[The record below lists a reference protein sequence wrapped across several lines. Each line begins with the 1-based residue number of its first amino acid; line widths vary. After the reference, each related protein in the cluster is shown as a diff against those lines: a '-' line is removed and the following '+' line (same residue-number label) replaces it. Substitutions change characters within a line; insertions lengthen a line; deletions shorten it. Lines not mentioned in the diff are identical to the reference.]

1 MRADRLR
8 RLLPFWYKLTY
19 RVTAIRLLSMIRKTA
34 VKQTKPAAAAPP
46 SKGRVG
52 TNATAG
58 VEVPSPAKIQLKT
71 YEEAIRLFS
80 HRKLTE
86 ALERFIEAAKGPD
99 AHVADKARSYA
110 QVCERRTVNVEP
122 QLQTSED
129 HFNYGV
135 ERLNSRDFDR
145 ALHHFER
152 ALALQPNA
160 EHVCFTMALCCG
172 LAGDGAGAYENLKRA
187 IDLEPRNRIL
197 ARQDPEFLA
206 ILPQFPNLRA
216 LLLESSPR
224 A

>member
-1 MRADRLR
+1 
-8 RLLPFWYKLTY
+8 
-19 RVTAIRLLSMIRKTA
+19 MIRKTA
-34 VKQTKPAAAAPP
+34 VKQTRPAAAVPP
-46 SKGRVG
+46 LKDR
-52 TNATAG
+52 ATVATT
-58 VEVPSPAKIQLKT
+58 VAAEAPSPAKIQLKT
-71 YEEAIRLFS
+71 YEQAVGLFS
-80 HRKLTE
+80 QRNLPE
-86 ALERFIEAAKGPD
+86 ALERFTEAAKGPD
-99 AHVADKARSYA
+99 APVADKARSYA
-110 QVCERRTVNVEP
+110 QVCERRMVSAEP
-122 QLQTSED
+122 QLHTAED

-135 ERLNSRDFDR
+135 ERLNSRDFER

-172 LAGDGAGAYENLKRA
+172 LSGDGTGAYENLKRA

-216 LLLESSPR
+216 LLMESSPR